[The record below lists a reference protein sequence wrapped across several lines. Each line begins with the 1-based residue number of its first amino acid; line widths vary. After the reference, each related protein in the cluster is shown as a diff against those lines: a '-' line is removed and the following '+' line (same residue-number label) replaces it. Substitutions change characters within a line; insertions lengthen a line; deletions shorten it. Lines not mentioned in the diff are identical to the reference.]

1 MAVGLSACVGDLD
14 VKPIDPNVKQEFD
27 QDAVFAKIYATLG
40 LTGQRGPAD
49 DGDVDGIDEGTSSF
63 YRMSWSLNEFP
74 TDEVWWVWPDAG
86 IPDINSLS
94 WSSSNNLVTGLY
106 YRLYFDI
113 TLCNLFLEET
123 DGQSDAKTTQQR
135 TEVRF
140 LRALNYYQLLDMY
153 GSGVPFAQ
161 KVGEI
166 PMPIT
171 RAQLFD
177 WLVLELTQMEPLLPA
192 DGTKLV
198 YYRVDQ
204 VAAWLLLARIY
215 LNAEVY
221 TGTPDWSNAALWAG
235 KAMAS
240 SYELAPVYK
249 HLFMADNDKTGAPLN
264 LASREIVLPIAQ
276 DGIETQSWGGSLFLL
291 ASPQMNGMN
300 YNGSSAQWACF
311 RSKTN
316 LVEQWFSLTAA
327 ASIKADEN
335 AMPAIAGDDR
345 CLLVSEVKDADGNAT
360 YQASLTGGAGT
371 GDAAF
376 ITGWGIAKFKNIYVS
391 GAAPRNSEQP
401 DMDIPYLRLAE
412 AYLTYAEA
420 VTRGGTATNGT
431 ALDAVNALRNRA
443 HATPWTA
450 ADLTLDNLL
459 AEWSREFYA
468 EGRRRSDLVRF
479 NKFAGN
485 VSYNWEGKGKAATG
499 TNVDAKHN
507 VYPIPY
513 SDLTANANLSPTEG
527 Y

>member
-14 VKPIDPNVKQEFD
+14 VQPIDPNVKQEFD

-40 LTGQRGPAD
+40 LTGQQGAD
-49 DGDVDGIDEGTSSF
+49 GDGDVDGIDEGTSSF

-74 TDEVWWVWPDAG
+74 TDEMWWVWSDAG
-86 IPDINSLS
+86 VPDINSLS
-94 WSSSNNLVTGLY
+94 WNSSNDLVTGLY
-106 YRLYFDI
+106 YRLYFNI

-123 DGQSDAKTTQQR
+123 DGLSDAKTTQQR

-140 LRALNYYQLLDMY
+140 LRVINYHYLLDMY
-153 GSGVPFAQ
+153 STGIPFAQ

-171 RAQLFD
+171 RPELFS
-177 WLVLELTQMEPLLPA
+177 WITHELTEIEPLLLA
-192 DGTKLV
+192 DGAKIV

-221 TGTPDWSNAALWAG
+221 TGTPDWNNAALWAG
-235 KAMAS
+235 KAMTS

-291 ASPQMNGMN
+291 AAPQMNGMN
-300 YNGSSAQWACF
+300 YTGSSAQWGCI

-316 LVEQWFSLTAA
+316 LVQQWFTLTAA
-327 ASIKADEN
+327 ASIDADEN
-335 AMPAIAGDDR
+335 TMPAIAGDDR
-345 CLLVSEVKDADGNAT
+345 CLLVSEVRDTAGTVT
-360 YQASLTGGAGT
+360 YEAALAGGAGT

-376 ITGWGIAKFKNIYVS
+376 IKGWGIAKFKNIYVS
-391 GAAPRNSEQP
+391 GTAPRNSEQP

-431 ALDAVNALRNRA
+431 ALDAVNALRSRA
-443 HATPWTA
+443 HATLWTT
-450 ADLTLDNLL
+450 ADVTLDNLL
-459 AEWSREFYA
+459 SEWCREFYL

-479 NKFAGN
+479 GKFAGVVN
-485 VSYNWEGKGKAATG
+485 YNWEGKGGVVAG
-499 TNVDAKHN
+499 TNVDAKYN

-513 SDLTANANLSPTEG
+513 SDLTANPNLSKSEG